1 MDRNDPRG
9 AAVYGVDLGKN
20 LFHIVGLAAD
30 GTVVQRVK
38 VRRQTLLAFFERA
51 DRAIVG
57 MEACPGS
64 QWLARKL
71 QTMGHRVRIVPARF
85 VKPYVKSQKNDTI
98 DAEAIA
104 EAVTRPT
111 MRFTEVRTTE
121 QVDLQA
127 LHRVRDQLVSS
138 RTRLVN
144 QARAFCLEYGV
155 AIRQGIGVFRRDL
168 PRVLADDDND
178 LTPLMRRMLAE
189 LLEDIQRIDAR
200 IAETT
205 REIQAFAARDDRARR
220 LMTIPGVGPMA
231 ATALLAAI
239 GDGRQFRRARDLAAW
254 LGLVPR
260 ECSTGGKTRLLAVTK
275 RGNRY
280 VRRLLIHGARS
291 CVTHLDR
298 SRDRLGPWLDGLQ
311 SRMHVNKVTVA
322 LAAKIARTAWAIL
335 VRPGALYERRDPGVA

>member
-1 MDRNDPRG
+1 MTRNAPRA

-20 LFHIVGLAAD
+20 VFHVVALDAG
-30 GTVVQRVK
+30 GGVVQRAK
-38 VRRQTLLAFFERA
+38 FRRETLLAFFERA
-51 DRAIVG
+51 DRVLVG

-71 QTMGHRVRIVPARF
+71 QAIGHRVRIVPAQF
-85 VKPYVKSQKNDTI
+85 VRPYVKSQKNDTI

-111 MRFTEVRTTE
+111 MRFAQVRSPE

-127 LHRVRDQLVSS
+127 LHRIRDQLVSS
-138 RTRLVN
+138 RTRTIN

-155 AIRQGIGVFRRDL
+155 AIRQGAGVFRRDL
-168 PRVLADDDND
+168 PRVLADESND
-178 LTPLMRRMLAE
+178 LTPTMRRLLTE
-189 LLEDIQRIDAR
+189 LFEDVGRIEAR
-200 IAETT
+200 IAQTT
-205 REIQAFAARDDRARR
+205 REIEAAAARDDRARR
-220 LMTIPGVGPMA
+220 LITIPGVGPLA

-254 LGLVPR
+254 LGLVPQER
-260 ECSTGGKTRLLAVTK
+260 STGGKTVLLAVTK

-298 SRDRLGPWLDGLQ
+298 GRDALGAWLDGLQ
-311 SRMHVNKVTVA
+311 GRMHVNKVTVA
-322 LAAKIARTAWAIL
+322 LAAKIARMAWAIL
-335 VRPGALYERRDPGVA
+335 VRPGALYERRDPAVA